1 MTKRNKASKDKT
13 KQSILERSAEEVEV
27 KIRARQVY
35 KTVSLC
41 TISML
46 KSTTVL
52 FYNNVCKLLIV
63 VFINLILYLSTNFII
78 SLR

>member
-52 FYNNVCKLLIV
+52 FYNTFRSYNEGENP
-63 VFINLILYLSTNFII
+63 VFSMI
-78 SLR
+78 

>member
-1 MTKRNKASKDKT
+1 MTKRNRASKDKT

-52 FYNNVCKLLIV
+52 FYNRN
-63 VFINLILYLSTNFII
+63 
-78 SLR
+78 

>member
-1 MTKRNKASKDKT
+1 MTKRNRASKDKT

-41 TISML
+41 TISVL

-52 FYNNVCKLLIV
+52 FYNTP
-63 VFINLILYLSTNFII
+63 STW
-78 SLR
+78 LAVHRECT